1 VKCVTCSDEVVPI
14 RVTALPDGARA
25 VVDVG
30 GSTEEVS
37 VSLIDAAVGDFILV
51 HAGVAIAKV
60 HAPG

>member
-1 VKCVTCSDEVVPI
+1 VKCVTCSDEVMPI
-14 RVTALPDGARA
+14 RVTALLDGGRA
-25 VVDVG
+25 SVDVG

-51 HAGVAIAKV
+51 HARVAIAKV